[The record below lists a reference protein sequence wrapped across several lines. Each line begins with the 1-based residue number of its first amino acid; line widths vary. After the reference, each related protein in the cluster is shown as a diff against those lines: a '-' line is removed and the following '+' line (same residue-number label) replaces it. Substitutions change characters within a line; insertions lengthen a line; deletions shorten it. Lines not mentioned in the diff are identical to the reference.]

1 MKITKKLSERV
12 ETLLQQAGYKIR
24 YEKGNFKG
32 GVCVLD
38 DQKLIVVNKFYPF
51 ESRVTTLL
59 EVLAQIPIQEGLLEE
74 DDLLWISTLKE
85 KQNNVQTAL
94 AT

>member
-1 MKITKKLSERV
+1 MKITKKLGERV

-59 EVLAQIPIQEGLLEE
+59 EVLTQIPIPDGLLEA
-74 DDLLWISTLKE
+74 DDLQWIEVLRVQQS
-85 KQNNVQTAL
+85 NVQTVL